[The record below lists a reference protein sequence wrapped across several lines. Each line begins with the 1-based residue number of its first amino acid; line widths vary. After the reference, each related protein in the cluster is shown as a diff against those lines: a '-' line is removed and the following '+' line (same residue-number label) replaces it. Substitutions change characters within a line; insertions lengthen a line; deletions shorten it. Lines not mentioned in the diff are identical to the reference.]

1 MKQKGQSTSNQT
13 SAESQARVL
22 VKPNDQEQVLALRQN
37 FLQIARI
44 EREDSKERDKNFM
57 PEVRRTENLVITPH
71 QAARLEKRPPKGNSS
86 AINN

>member
-1 MKQKGQSTSNQT
+1 MKQKQQSTSNQT

-22 VKPNDQEQVLALRQN
+22 VKPSDQGQVLALRQN

-57 PEVRRTENLVITPH
+57 PEVRRTENLVITH
-71 QAARLEKRPPKGNSS
+71 QPRLVKRPPKGNSGTM
-86 AINN
+86 NN